1 MKLAVLGGS
10 FNPLH
15 LGHLYLADSAL
26 LAFHFDRLILVP
38 AYVSPFK
45 RHDPGARQGQKPLP
59 AETEPPSAEPPLG
72 EAAPPCQAS
81 PEDRLDMILASVT
94 GDPRISVEDLELRR
108 GGVSYTIDT
117 LTEIIDRYRPEQH
130 PALILGDDL
139 AAGFSKWK
147 QAEELARR
155 ADIIIAR
162 RIPGPGKPENPD
174 FPFRHRFLHNKVL
187 DISSA
192 MVRDRIARKK
202 AWRYLVPPG
211 ARLIIEERGLYGAI
225 PVYGTG
231 QTNAPGVPADLSR
244 IVRVEDA
251 VREILSPSR
260 FIHSR
265 NTALMARD
273 LARRW
278 GLDQGAAYLAGIAH
292 DMAKPLDPEALLALA
307 QEDGKE
313 ISPLEQKNPGLLH
326 GRAAAVLLQK
336 YFGIHNRDVL
346 EAVAFHTTGKKD
358 MPDLARA
365 VFIADKIEFSRPAV
379 PSRLR
384 DLAGQENGGSGELLR
399 AVAEYTVRWLKARGL
414 EVAEETLELLDKAGK
429 NGETP

>member
-1 MKLAVLGGS
+1 VKLAILGGS
-10 FNPLH
+10 FNPPH

-26 LAFHFDRLILVP
+26 SAFHFDRLILVP
-38 AYVSPFK
+38 AYISPFK
-45 RHDPGARQGQKPLP
+45 QFKPRAPHGAGQEAPGAQREFPG
-59 AETEPPSAEPPLG
+59 
-72 EAAPPCQAS
+72 QAS
-81 PEDRLDMILASVT
+81 PADRLDMILASVT

-108 GGVSYTIDT
+108 GGLSYTIDT
-117 LTEIIDRYRPEQH
+117 LAEITGRYRLKQK

-139 AAGFSKWK
+139 GAGFSKWK
-147 QAEELARR
+147 QAEEIARR

-162 RIPGPGKPENPD
+162 RTPVLGGPEKPE
-174 FPFRHRFLHNKVL
+174 FPFPHRSLDNEVL

-192 MVRDRIARKK
+192 MIRDRIAGGK
-202 AWRYLVPPG
+202 AWRYLVPRG
-211 ARLIIEERGLYGAI
+211 ARHIIEDRGLYGAL
-225 PVYGTG
+225 PVCGTG
-231 QTNAPGVPADLSR
+231 GTGAPAPAAAPLSR
-244 IVRVEDA
+244 IARVEDA
-251 VREILSPSR
+251 VRESLSPSR

-273 LARRW
+273 FARRW
-278 GLDQGAAYLAGIAH
+278 GLDQEAAYLAGIAH

-307 QEDGKE
+307 REDGNK
-313 ISPLEQKNPGLLH
+313 ISSMEQKNPHLLH

-365 VFIADKIEFSRPAV
+365 VFIADKIEFSRPGV

-384 DLAGQENGGSGELLR
+384 DLAEQADCGAGELLR
-399 AVAEYTVRWLKARGL
+399 AVAEYALRGLKTRGL
-414 EVAEETLELLDKAGK
+414 EAAEETLGLLGKAGQAGQSGK
-429 NGETP
+429 NGEHHL